1 MHIHYDAS
9 NTAVAS
15 GFGYALNLSR
25 QVVTGG
31 GSR

>member
-9 NTAVAS
+9 NTDVAS

-25 QVVTGG
+25 QLVGG
-31 GSR
+31 EP

>member
-15 GFGYALNLSR
+15 GFGYAPNLSR
-25 QVVTGG
+25 QMVTGRG
-31 GSR
+31 AR

>member
-1 MHIHYDAS
+1 MHNYYDAS

-15 GFGYALNLSR
+15 GFGYALSLSR

-31 GSR
+31 GPR

>member
-15 GFGYALNLSR
+15 GFGYALNLSH
-25 QVVTGG
+25 QACEP
-31 GSR
+31 

>member
-15 GFGYALNLSR
+15 GIGDALNLSR
-25 QVVTGG
+25 QAYEP
-31 GSR
+31 